1 MNKINDLRTTFSIRS
16 KKENARA
23 ICEVIF
29 EMAHE
34 HKTLPQMRG
43 YFALTAMHLNKEL
56 LHVQELAQQ
65 INDHPSEGYVLFN
78 KDLDAWILEVGKI

>member
-1 MNKINDLRTTFSIRS
+1 M
-16 KKENARA
+16 KENARA

-29 EMAHE
+29 KMAHD

-56 LHVQELAQQ
+56 THVQELAQQ
-65 INDHPSEGYVLFN
+65 INDHPSEGYVLFDT
-78 KDLDAWILEVGKI
+78 DLDTWILEIGKI